1 MTTAPEG
8 RGGYRQPNNPAPVSG
23 PGMLS
28 QRTDGGAIDGMTQP
42 IQNYTGGAYGNN
54 KSMREQQ
61 EGASLYATPEMAM
74 PNVTPL
80 GAPTEFPDEP
90 DSTGAS
96 WDINTPGIDTS
107 MVKSVQPMSQTSFV
121 YRMMQN
127 DPTGKYEAIYNKLNL
142 G

>member
-1 MTTAPEG
+1 MVS
-8 RGGYRQPNNPAPVSG
+8 GGYRQPNNPAPVSG
-23 PGMLS
+23 PGALS
-28 QRTDGGAIDGMTQP
+28 ERTDGGATEGMTQP
-42 IQNYTGGAYGNN
+42 VRDYTGGDYGNN
-54 KSMREQQ
+54 KSMRETQ
-61 EGASLYATPEMAM
+61 EAADLYAGPTIPEKK
-74 PNVTPL
+74 VTL
-80 GAPTEFPDEP
+80 LTAPTEFPDEL

-96 WDINTPGIDTS
+96 WDANTPGIDTS